1 MYFKFIDYE
10 DVKNIT
16 AEDYFSNDSYAV
28 GVFNKKYA
36 FSKGGSVMETPAEVF
51 WRVAY
56 NIGAVEEDENKAK
69 ELAKVW
75 FSLMWEG
82 WYRPGGSVLAGVESE
97 RKVSLCNCTTV
108 PISEDTLDAIGAAD
122 TEMMKMASRRQG
134 LGFDL
139 SNLRPK
145 NSLVN
150 NSAVVSDGVVNWL
163 KKYDDIALRVGQRG
177 RIPALLGSLKISH
190 PDIEDFIKAKDTVGA
205 IENINISVQIE
216 DKFMT
221 ALEKDEDWQL
231 LFNVAGGRE
240 VVSSQV
246 KAKELFRKIA
256 SHARDEAEPG
266 IQYCNLLQRGLM
278 YNAVAIETND
288 SRYFPVSS
296 NACSEKFMAPY
307 SVCNLLSLNM
317 EMFSTD
323 SSTYK
328 EELNEM
334 VPYFVRFADNVITYE
349 LDKDLSPLEK
359 QKWIVEQLREIGLG
373 VTNIHGWLLKQELA
387 YDSNEAIL
395 AVENFM
401 KYYAYNVFLS
411 SVQLGGERGS
421 APAWDLVEDKTK
433 YMSTTYFKNIVN
445 EFFGGDASGIFTMR
459 NMAHMSIAPTGSLSS
474 TFPSPCIS
482 SGVEPVMGLY
492 YWRKTRALGDGNYQY
507 YFMIPHRLL
516 EYILTKINKDSEDY
530 KALASF
536 SGAELDE
543 SGELGKKLI
552 TIINKY
558 IPEGFIKASH
568 EIDPLQKIKLMSH
581 IYKWMDASISCT
593 FNMKE
598 TTSVEEVE
606 QVYIE
611 AYKNGVR
618 AVSIY
623 RDGSRAGIY
632 IFEDPITNKAK
643 HETKK
648 IEKKRPDMIVPV
660 YSPKRPKELPCNIHH
675 CSIKGTPWLVLV
687 GMFNNVP
694 YEVFAGE
701 SEDLYLPK
709 ICKNGKIIKCSDGT
723 YSLVVTIRKSEVE
736 YKNLAYLLMD
746 TEQRALTRLISLSIR
761 HGCPLEFVQKQ
772 LKKANGDITN
782 FSTVVA
788 RVLGAYVRTVEVVG
802 EESKCPLCGKNT
814 MVREEGCMHCSDL
827 NCGYG
832 RCE

>member
-1 MYFKFIDYE
+1 MHFKFIEYE
-10 DVKNIT
+10 EVKHIS
-16 AEDYFSNDSYAV
+16 ADDYFSSDSYAV

-36 FSKGGSVMETPAEVF
+36 FPKADGTCETPAEVF

-56 NIGAVEEDENKAK
+56 NIGSVETDKDKAM
-69 ELAKVW
+69 ELVKAW
-75 FSLMWEG
+75 FSLMWLG
-82 WYRPGGSVLAGVESE
+82 WYRPGGSVLAGVEAD

-108 PISEDTLDAIGAAD
+108 PITEDTLDAIGMAD

-177 RIPALLGSLKISH
+177 RVPALLGSLKISH
-190 PDIEDFIKAKDTVGA
+190 PDIEDFIKAKDDKTA
-205 IENINISVQIE
+205 INNINISVQIA
-216 DKFMT
+216 DAFMD
-221 ALEKDEDWQL
+221 ALEKDENWVL
-231 LFNVAGGRE
+231 KFEVEKGRE
-240 VVSSQV
+240 VVSKNV

-256 SHARDEAEPG
+256 KHARDEAEPG
-266 IQYCNLLQRGLM
+266 VQYSDLLQKGLM
-278 YNAVAIETND
+278 YNVVATETKD
-288 SRYFPVSS
+288 SRYFPISS

-307 SVCNLLSLNM
+307 SVCNLLSPNM
-317 EMFSTD
+317 EMFSIKPEV
-323 SSTYK
+323 YREQLK
-328 EELNEM
+328 EII
-334 VPYFVRFADNVITYE
+334 PYLVRFADNVITYE
-349 LDKDLSPLEK
+349 LERDLSPLEK
-359 QKWIVEQLREIGLG
+359 QRWIVEQLREIGLG
-373 VTNIHGWLLKQELA
+373 ITNIHGWLLKQELA
-387 YDSNEAIL
+387 YDSNEAIV
-395 AVENFM
+395 AVEDFM

-411 SVQLGGERGS
+411 SMQLGKERGS
-421 APAWDLVEDKTK
+421 APAWDLVQDKAK
-433 YMSTTYFKNIVN
+433 YMDTTYFKNIVN
-445 EFFGGDASGIFTMR
+445 EFFNGDASSIYYMR

-516 EYILTKINKDSEDY
+516 EYVLTKIDKDSDDY
-530 KALASF
+530 KTLSSF

-543 SGELGKKLI
+543 NGEIGKKLI

-558 IPEGFIKASH
+558 LPEGFIKASH

-598 TTSVEEVE
+598 STTIEEVE
-606 QVYIE
+606 QVYIA
-611 AYKNGVR
+611 AYKSGVR

-648 IEKKRPDMIVPV
+648 IDKKRPDIIVPV

-675 CSIKGTPWLVLV
+675 CSIKGEPWLVLV

-709 ICKNGKIIKCSDGT
+709 TCKNGKILKCADGT
-723 YSLVVTIRKSEVE
+723 YSLLVTIRKSEVE

-788 RVLGAYVRTVEVVG
+788 RVLGSYIRIVEIVG
-802 EESKCPLCGKNT
+802 EEAKCPLCGNYT
-814 MVREEGCMHCSDL
+814 MIREEGCLHCSDL